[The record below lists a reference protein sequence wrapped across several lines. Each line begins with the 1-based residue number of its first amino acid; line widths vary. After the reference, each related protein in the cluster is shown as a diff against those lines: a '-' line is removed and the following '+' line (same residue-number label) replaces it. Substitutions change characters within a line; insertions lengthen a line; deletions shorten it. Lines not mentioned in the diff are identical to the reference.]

1 VNRALA
7 EAIVGCLRLSG
18 ETTQDEN
25 KLNQFSLN
33 DWERTFRWLDNAGLA
48 LYFLQRLKSQHA
60 TELLPAPVLA
70 RLEENLSQNQ
80 RRVSHMVHDF
90 GFLNREFDQ
99 AGVNYAVMKGFSLFP
114 GFCPD
119 VCLRP
124 QSDFDYL
131 VDRQSLA
138 AARRVLDE
146 AGYCPTRNSSTEFVF
161 ARPPK
166 RIPSR
171 FDSPYRVETEPAVE
185 LHLAT
190 WDNEEHCVPLAG
202 PHFSL
207 DSKINKQWNGLSFPT
222 LNDEDAFLLQVQ
234 HVFQHMLGYWVR
246 LSWLLEVG
254 YFLDQQRSETFFWK
268 IEQRSRELR
277 CFTEFAAIVT
287 GLSARMFSAHV
298 PSTMKAW
305 TEDLRPSARIWM
317 DNFGRDWAFGNHPTH
332 ESSRFPA
339 TKLVLFLHQEYVPD
353 PQIRR
358 KLTRRRL
365 FPWKGPPRIGIPPS
379 PEPLVRLRALWR
391 QWGFTFQMLGFHVGA
406 GLRYLWE
413 LPRWRRMNKVK
424 AGFAFVGKRQLD
436 KLGTS
441 SVREK

>member
-1 VNRALA
+1 MNRALA
-7 EAIVGCLRLSG
+7 EAIVGCLHLSG
-18 ETTQDEN
+18 ETTPDEN
-25 KLNQFSLN
+25 KLKQFSLN
-33 DWERTFRWLDNAGLA
+33 HWERTFRWLDNAGLA
-48 LYFLQRLKSQHA
+48 LYLLQHLKSKHA
-60 TELLPAPVLA
+60 TKILPAPVLA

-90 GFLNREFDQ
+90 GALNQEFDRV
-99 AGVNYAVMKGFSLFP
+99 GVNYAVMKGFSLAP
-114 GFCPD
+114 AFCPD

-190 WDNEEHCVPLAG
+190 WDSEEHCVPLEG

-207 DSKINKQWNGLSFPT
+207 DSKINRQWNGLSFPT

-246 LSWLLEVG
+246 LSWLLEMG
-254 YFLDQQRSETFFWK
+254 HFLDQQRSDTFFWN
-268 IEQRSRELR
+268 IEQRSREFP
-277 CFTEFAAIVT
+277 CFKEFAAIVI
-287 GLSARMFSAHV
+287 GLTARIFGAPV
-298 PSTMKAW
+298 PSTVRTW
-305 TEDLRPSARIWM
+305 TEDLRPAARIWM
-317 DNFGRDWAFGNHPTH
+317 DKFGRDWAFANHPSH

-353 PQIRR
+353 PEIRNKVR
-358 KLTRRRL
+358 QRRL
-365 FPWKGPPRIGIPPS
+365 FPWKGPARIAVPPS
-379 PEPLVRLRALWR
+379 HEPSVRLRALWR

-406 GLRYLWE
+406 GLRYFWE
-413 LPRWRRMNKVK
+413 LPRWRKMNRVET
-424 AGFAFVGKRQLD
+424 ALASVGKFQLD
-436 KLGTS
+436 KLAGR
-441 SVREK
+441 SVQEK